1 MELFRKLKQKID
13 DGWFRELAVQ
23 LRWLRRY
30 LIQFRWTIVIHI
42 LLGVLGTLLGLAGSV
57 ASKYLIDAVTGH
69 QTGSIGAAAAWMIGL
84 MLGNT
89 AMTAIAGRAG
99 AVLNVRVQNSIQEEV
114 YRKILF
120 ADWQALEEFR
130 SGDLLN
136 RLTSDVGT
144 LTGGVVS
151 FIPSALCSTAQLIGA
166 LVIMVC
172 HDPTMAL
179 ISLLV
184 VPVSVLFS
192 RMMVRRMTGH
202 SKEMK
207 EIASDVMSFHQDSFQ
222 NLTSIKAFGITD
234 LFCGRMVRMQQ
245 RYRDA
250 YLSYNQFSLQTSAFL
265 SLAGM
270 LVSISCFGWG
280 VYQLW
285 TGAITYGTMT
295 LFLQLA
301 SGLSSSFSG
310 LVGLVP
316 SMISLSTS
324 TGRIMAVTEL
334 AAEATD
340 HDIRLQQET
349 EFSLSLE
356 NVSFS
361 YQDGNSVLT
370 GATISADP
378 GDLVALTGP
387 SGEGK
392 TTVLRILLGLVAPQ
406 SGTAELIGS
415 SGTHYPLSAVTRE
428 AFSYV
433 PQGGSLFAGSIREN
447 LTMVAADATDEQ
459 IWEALHLA
467 CADEFV
473 KALPDGLDHV
483 LGGRNTGLSEGQG
496 QRLSVARAL
505 LRNAPILLL
514 DEATS
519 ALDEETEQIMLQR
532 VMTGGRIRTCIL
544 VTHRPSALSYCTRG
558 YHIHNGVVQKER

>member
-84 MLGNT
+84 MLGNI

-151 FIPSALCSTAQLIGA
+151 FIPSALCSTVQLIGA

-192 RMMVRRMTGH
+192 RVMVRRMTGH

>member
-151 FIPSALCSTAQLIGA
+151 FIPSALCSTVQLIGA